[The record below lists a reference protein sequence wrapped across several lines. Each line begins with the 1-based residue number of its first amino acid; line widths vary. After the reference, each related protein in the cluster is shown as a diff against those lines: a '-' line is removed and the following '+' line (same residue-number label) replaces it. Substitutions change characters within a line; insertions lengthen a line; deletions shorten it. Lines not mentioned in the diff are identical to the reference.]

1 MPALVIFGKRTP
13 IAGDDLRVYAIVT
26 LLVRLAQFGSAVAS
40 LMHTFRWMRL
50 DPSQEENVEE
60 IVDEIEEDKV
70 CTLDED
76 EQGVLFVLAV
86 SFLAFT
92 AVQSLVG
99 VSYALS
105 IWIISQ
111 RGTPTDRRTRVRPL
125 QLLCQ
130 VHLTWILLI
139 RLFTVT
145 MGLGLH
151 SQLDD
156 DCPCINEATEFE
168 YACNPIYF
176 VLFLFLF
183 YTEVAEVCFDLL
195 IIVYVTT
202 SWIIPK
208 MLPRGLNSE
217 QQWRI
222 FCQCC
227 CTISSVL
234 TCCLMGGPD
243 AVLGDYTDIAMLLT
257 HFFNLH
263 GSLDITHSDM
273 VIGLLLVKEVQEQRF
288 SDIQKQIMESTVE
301 EELITETKPTV
312 SDESYRENL
321 IQVMRNF
328 QATKKLS
335 GVTYR
340 LRRYEGGHHRWE
352 PAITKFLSL
361 NSSSDRLIIAEGARF
376 MQLSLAIYTWFM
388 YSLNH
393 PCTGL
398 CSICGVAAI
407 RMCKKPQTRYEG
419 DGYCCRLHSAAFL
432 KESGITD
439 ETEIVYAYFRSQIV
453 ASPYAVVLDHEWK
466 SVVIVIRGTLSL
478 EDVLTDLDVEPSCL
492 KEVEGYQ
499 GEARYVHAG
508 MQKTCQW
515 IIQDMKK
522 HNILENLY
530 ATQSKFSNYRL
541 RITGHS
547 LGAGCAAILALLLK
561 PEYPT
566 LRCHSFSPPG
576 CTMSQN
582 VASECEEYL
591 TSFILDAD
599 VIPRASLNSLENL
612 RQDAVEMIGRIKV
625 TKTQV
630 FDEYTHGCI
639 KGDQE
644 SSRVDR
650 LMYKED
656 EVPESE
662 FVLEWRKYRQLYD
675 QQKLARGLRIE
686 IELFVPGKI
695 VHLFQNKPHYPA
707 NQKASKRAGSN
718 MRQYRARWANRLDFR
733 EIRICSHFLDDH
745 MPMSVLQG
753 LEGEAE
759 RFGLELPFV
768 IPTAE
773 ENDP

>member
-1 MPALVIFGKRTP
+1 MPSLVIFGKRTP
-13 IAGDDLRVYAIVT
+13 IAGDDLRIYAIVT
-26 LLVRLAQFGSAVAS
+26 ILVRLTQFGSSVA
-40 LMHTFRWMRL
+40 LLVHTFQWIRL

-60 IVDEIEEDKV
+60 VVDEIVEEKL
-70 CTLDED
+70 CPLDED
-76 EQGVLFVLAV
+76 GQGVLFVLAV
-86 SFLAFT
+86 SFLAF
-92 AVQSLVG
+92 AAILSLVS
-99 VSYALS
+99 VVYALFV
-105 IWIISQ
+105 WKISS
-111 RGTPTDRRTRVRPL
+111 RGTPTDRTTRARPL
-125 QLLCQ
+125 RLLCE
-130 VHLTWILLI
+130 VHLTLVLLI
-139 RLFTVT
+139 RLFTVA

-151 SQLDD
+151 SQLDYV
-156 DCPCINEATEFE
+156 CPCVDEATSFE
-168 YACNPIYF
+168 YTCNPVF
-176 VLFLFLF
+176 FALFFFLF
-183 YTEVAEVCFDLL
+183 YTEVAEVCFDVL
-195 IIVYVTT
+195 IIVYVTS
-202 SWIIPK
+202 SWIFPK
-208 MLPRGLNSE
+208 ILPQGLNSE
-217 QQWRI
+217 HQWRI

-257 HFFNLH
+257 DFFNLH
-263 GSLDITHSDM
+263 GSLDITHSDL

-288 SDIQKQIMESTVE
+288 TDIQKQITGSTLE
-301 EELITETKPTV
+301 EGQISEAKPTTQ
-312 SDESYRENL
+312 DERYRENL
-321 IQVMRNF
+321 MEVMHKV

-335 GVTYR
+335 GITYR
-340 LRRYEGGHHRWE
+340 LRRYEGGHHQWE

-361 NSSSDRLIIAEGARF
+361 ESSSDRLIIAEGVRF
-376 MQLSLAIYTWFM
+376 MRLSLAIYTWFM
-388 YSLNH
+388 YAFNR

-398 CSICGVAAI
+398 CTICGVAATRI
-407 RMCKKPQTRYEG
+407 CKKPRVLYEG

-439 ETEIVYAYFRSQIV
+439 ETEIVYAYFKSQIV

-466 SVVIVIRGTLSL
+466 SVVIVIRGTLSF
-478 EDVLTDLDVEPSCL
+478 EDVLTDLDVEPRCL
-492 KEVEGYQ
+492 KEVDGYE

-508 MQKTCQW
+508 MYKTCQW
-515 IIQDMKK
+515 IIEDMEK

-561 PEYPT
+561 PDYPT

-576 CTMSQN
+576 CTMSEN

-591 TSFILDAD
+591 TSYILDAD
-599 VIPRASLNSLENL
+599 VIPRASLNSLDNL

-625 TKTQV
+625 PKTQV

-644 SSRVDR
+644 LSRIDR

-675 QQKLARGLRIE
+675 QQKLARGLCIE
-686 IELFVPGKI
+686 IELFVPGRI
-695 VHLFQNKPHYPA
+695 VHLFQNNPQYPA
-707 NQKASKRAGSN
+707 NKKGSKDASSNKRK
-718 MRQYRARWANRLDFR
+718 YRARWANRLDFR
-733 EIRICSHFLDDH
+733 EIRISSHFLDDH

-759 RFGLELPFV
+759 RFGLELPYF
-768 IPTAE
+768 ISATE